1 MASTWDSIA
10 VGAGWGAVKG
20 WSWTSGGRVG
30 WTTFMQL
37 VVIEGVALGF
47 MRRMLIFVGE
57 VDIL

>member
-1 MASTWDSIA
+1 
-10 VGAGWGAVKG
+10 
-20 WSWTSGGRVG
+20 
-30 WTTFMQL
+30 MQL